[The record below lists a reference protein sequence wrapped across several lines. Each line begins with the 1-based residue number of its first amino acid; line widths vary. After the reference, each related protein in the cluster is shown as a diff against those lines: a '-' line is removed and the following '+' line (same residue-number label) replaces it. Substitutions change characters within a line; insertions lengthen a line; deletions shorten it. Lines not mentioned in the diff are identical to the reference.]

1 MNQPGLMKILIADD
15 NLIQRMVLDHILK
28 KANYEVVLA
37 KSGQEALQILESA
50 SDIGLLISDIL
61 MPGMD
66 GLELLR
72 HIKANPNLSTIPVIM
87 CTALAGSEHVQEASK
102 LGCRYYIVKPAQVQV
117 VLQRVQEALEDERL
131 VLRNAELSQQKLGMD
146 AGDFLSLLI
155 TFQKFVSEETVLME
169 QKVKSSGMESI
180 RLNLAT
186 LYENAVLLGAERLAN
201 ILVDLQVGEDLSVIA
216 IEDYQLMLRELK
228 ILSLSLGRMIAH
240 LQPAR

>member
-1 MNQPGLMKILIADD
+1 MKILIAED
-15 NLIQRMVLDHILK
+15 NLIQRIVLDHILK
-28 KANYEVVLA
+28 KANYEVLLA
-37 KSGQEALQILESA
+37 ASGQEALHVLENQ
-50 SDIGLLISDIL
+50 SDIGLLISDIM
-61 MPGMD
+61 MPGID

-72 HIKANPNLSTIPVIM
+72 RIKANPNLSSIPVIM
-87 CTALAGSEHVQEASK
+87 CTALADSEHVQAASK

-131 VLRNAELSQQKLGMD
+131 VLRDAAISRQKLGMD
-146 AGDFLSLLI
+146 ADSFLSLLI
-155 TFQKFVSEETVLME
+155 AFQKFLNEETVLME

-216 IEDYQLMLRELK
+216 IEDYQLMFRELK
-228 ILSLSLGRMIAH
+228 ILSLSLGRMITQ